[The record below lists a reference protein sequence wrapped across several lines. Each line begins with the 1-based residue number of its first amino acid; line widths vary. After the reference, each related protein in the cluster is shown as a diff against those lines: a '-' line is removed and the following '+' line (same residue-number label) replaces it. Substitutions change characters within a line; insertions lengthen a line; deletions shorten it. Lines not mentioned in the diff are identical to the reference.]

1 MFEFIKDLCHW
12 KNTLS
17 STDCITIFIAV
28 VTLIVAIRIP
38 HRIKWEQF
46 YQQLLSDYRSHDF
59 GVAIMEIG
67 MFFNKQCSNDI
78 SKIPEEYAAR
88 FHHDFGSGKEK
99 TLKEHN
105 LHYQRRLLTQFYY
118 QLDLCANSSYIGKK
132 RIQRDFTSKESDLL
146 KILFYMN
153 KASQQ
158 PGVFIDITTSDRVGP
173 CKKGMNSYIKDM
185 YSILKESPNYVR

>member
-1 MFEFIKDLCHW
+1 MIDVF
-12 KNTLS
+12 TLIIAIL
-17 STDCITIFIAV
+17 TFIA
-28 VTLIVAIRIP
+28 TITIP

-67 MFFNKQCSNDI
+67 LFFHDNCSNDV
-78 SKIPEEYAAR
+78 SNIPKEYAAR
-88 FHHDFGSGKEK
+88 FNHDFYTDKENVS
-99 TLKEHN
+99 KEHN

-118 QLDLCANSSYIGKK
+118 QLDLCAKPFRIGKK
-132 RIQRDFTSKESDLL
+132 RIQRDFTSRESDLL

-153 KASQQ
+153 EASQQ
-158 PGVFIDITTSDRVGP
+158 SDVFIDITTPDRIGP

-185 YSILKESPNYVR
+185 YSILKESPKYVR

>member
-1 MFEFIKDLCHW
+1 MYEFIQDLCNW

-17 STDCITIFIAV
+17 PIDCIMFLIAV

-38 HRIKWEQF
+38 HRIQWEQF

-67 MFFNKQCSNDI
+67 MFFNKKCSNDVSRI
-78 SKIPEEYAAR
+78 QKEYAAR
-88 FHHDFGSGKEK
+88 YNQDFCVNKKDTS
-99 TLKEHN
+99 KEHI

-118 QLDLCANSSYIGKK
+118 QLDLCARSSYIGKK

-153 KASQQ
+153 EAALSQN
-158 PGVFIDITTSDRVGP
+158 VFIDIKTPDRIGP
-173 CKKGMNSYIKDM
+173 AKKGMNYYIKDM
-185 YSILKESPNYVR
+185 YSILKESPDYVR

>member
-1 MFEFIKDLCHW
+1 MVQKMNFIIDI
-12 KNTLS
+12 LS
-17 STDCITIFIAV
+17 FAVAIAA
-28 VTLIVAIRIP
+28 LYFAIRIP

-99 TLKEHN
+99 TPKEHN

-153 KASQQ
+153 EASQQ
-158 PGVFIDITTSDRVGP
+158 PGVFIDITTADRVGP

-185 YSILKESPNYVR
+185 YSILKKSPGYVR